1 MNQLKCEHSFPV
13 CIHCEE
19 RHKREVSR
27 LQEEL
32 DKAYDYAN
40 RQDVR
45 VTEEMK
51 RAEAAEASLEMHKA
65 DNEICRSAMDNLAN
79 KLFAAEQEVKRLQEQ
94 YENRTPTEWAYE
106 QACKA
111 LEIWH
116 GEANRLKDELA
127 KAMKVVEA
135 ARYVDDE
142 SGADGLWELSMA
154 LREFDSERG

>member
-19 RHKREVSR
+19 RHKREVS
-27 LQEEL
+27 
-32 DKAYDYAN
+32 
-40 RQDVR
+40 
-45 VTEEMK
+45 
-51 RAEAAEASLEMHKA
+51 
-65 DNEICRSAMDNLAN
+65 
-79 KLFAAEQEVKRLQEQ
+79 RLQEQ

-127 KAMKVVEA
+127 KAEKVVEA
-135 ARYVDDE
+135 ARHFCNEVE
-142 SGADGLWELSMA
+142 CDGFHHQLWIVNA
-154 LREFDSERG
+154 LHEFDKEPL

>member
-19 RHKREVSR
+19 RHKREVR
-27 LQEEL
+27 
-32 DKAYDYAN
+32 
-40 RQDVR
+40 
-45 VTEEMK
+45 
-51 RAEAAEASLEMHKA
+51 
-65 DNEICRSAMDNLAN
+65 
-79 KLFAAEQEVKRLQEQ
+79 RLQEQ

-127 KAMKVVEA
+127 KVMKVIESIDAHELWALSQLTPGEGIEDGIVRIEKYLKEVE
-135 ARYVDDE
+135 
-142 SGADGLWELSMA
+142 
-154 LREFDSERG
+154 